1 MSVSRP
7 TATEAEELLSLLRQ
21 SISEANLRTRS
32 AVHFVGESSAVK
44 FAQRLQLV
52 QAAAT
57 SFGSLPPCPPTIRG
71 WLGLSL
77 LRLTNRLLW
86 WHTAVSKQFAIAMR
100 DFAQVQVEE
109 HTNQQQLM
117 TDMEERLRAVEEM
130 LQQLGAKR
138 TQEDVG
144 ERP

>member
-1 MSVSRP
+1 MSVTRP

-44 FAQRLQLV
+44 FAQRFQVV
-52 QAAAT
+52 QAATA

-71 WLGLSL
+71 WLGLSV

-86 WHTAVSKQFAIAMR
+86 WHTAVSKQFAVAMR
-100 DFAQVQVEE
+100 DFAQLQVEE

-117 TDMEERLRAVEEM
+117 IDMEERLRAVEEA
-130 LQQLGAKR
+130 LRQLRQARSQQ
-138 TQEDVG
+138 DVG